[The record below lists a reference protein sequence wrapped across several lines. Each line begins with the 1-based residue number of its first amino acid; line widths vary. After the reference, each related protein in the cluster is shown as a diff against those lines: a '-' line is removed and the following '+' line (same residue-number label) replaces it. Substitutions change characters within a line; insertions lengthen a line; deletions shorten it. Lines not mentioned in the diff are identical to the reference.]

1 MRALVNGEEWD
12 LTEGDTV
19 ADVLA
24 RLGAPTTGVA
34 VACGGAVVPKGAW
47 PVTPVRDGDEIE
59 VLTAV
64 QGG

>member
-1 MRALVNGEEWD
+1 MRAIVNGEEWD
-12 LTEGDTV
+12 LPEGATV

-24 RLGAPTTGVA
+24 RLRAPTTGVA
-34 VACGGAVVPKGAW
+34 VARGGEVVPRATW
-47 PVTPVRDGDEIE
+47 PDTPVLDGDEID

>member
-12 LTEGDTV
+12 LADGSTV
-19 ADVLA
+19 GDVLR
-24 RLGAPTTGVA
+24 RLDAPATGIA
-34 VACGGAVVPKGAW
+34 VACGGEVVPRASW
-47 PVTPVRDGDEIE
+47 PDTPVHDGDRID